1 MDRKTLKQYRALKRE
16 LVLIDQGIEE
26 LQRRAERIPTV
37 RGKVTGS
44 SHDWPY
50 IETHYPVEMDE
61 PKEADEIRRRLRI
74 KENRKVTVSRMV
86 VEIEEFIAGIPDSAD
101 RQIFEMCFLQGKR
114 QQEVARQAAVRQ
126 TAVRRTVETRTA
138 VHQTAQIER
147 IRRAR
152 NPARQTAPEKTG
164 ATGSTWWK
172 KAIHLPS

>member
-114 QQEVARQAAVRQ
+114 QQEVAKILNMDQSTISV
-126 TAVRRTVETRTA
+126 
-138 VHQTAQIER
+138 R
-147 IRRAR
+147 IRERL
-152 NPARQTAPEKTG
+152 KL
-164 ATGSTWWK
+164 S
-172 KAIHLPS
+172 